1 MMIRAP
7 PGMAWPRLSPASA
20 APYCVGSVSVAP
32 TTADPQVRA
41 STWSPLRFG
50 VFRAIWIAV
59 LVSNIG
65 LWMQTVG
72 AQWILVEQPHASV
85 LVALVQTADM
95 LPDVMFGVVGGVL
108 ADMFDRR
115 RLLIAVNAFLAG
127 TGIVLAVLTYA
138 GQMPPALLLTFTFV
152 LGSGSVVS
160 TPAYQSLIPD
170 LVPRKEIQAASTL
183 GSISVNLARA
193 IGPAIAGILIAR
205 IGVGAVF
212 SLNAA
217 TSLAYGVVVFAWH
230 PKAETTTQLPERFV
244 SALRAGGR
252 YVRYSPVM
260 RRMLVRSALFLVPAS
275 ALWALLP
282 LVATQRLKMGASGY
296 GLLLGALGVG
306 AVVGSFLLPQVRAKL
321 SANGL
326 LAAASLVFAA
336 VMVVVVLVPSVVVA
350 LVVLLPVGF
359 AWIAVLSTMN
369 ASLQLFLPQWVR
381 ARGIS
386 VYLTVLFGCQ
396 AAGAVVWGFVAAP
409 QGVLLAFLIAA
420 ALMAVGAATIRIWP
434 LIDTTG
440 MDRGTV
446 SRALPELAVDAL
458 PAQGPVVVRIT
469 YTVAAEREDAFLAA
483 MVRVRLSRLRTGATQ
498 WGLFRDG
505 ELPHDFVEL
514 FVVATWDEHVR
525 QHTDR
530 LTGTDEEF
538 LDAARALSDPAPR
551 TSHLISA
558 EPIDREPM
566 DREPMDREP
575 PG

>member
-1 MMIRAP
+1 MRI
-7 PGMAWPRLSPASA
+7 
-20 APYCVGSVSVAP
+20 
-32 TTADPQVRA
+32 
-41 STWSPLRFG
+41 G

-72 AQWILVEQPHASV
+72 AQWLLVAQPHASV

-95 LPDVMFGVVGGVL
+95 LPDVIFGVVGGVL

-115 RLLIAVNAFLAG
+115 RLLVAVNAFMAV
-127 TGIVLAVLTYA
+127 TGIVLAVLTFA

-152 LGSGSVVS
+152 LGSGSVIS
-160 TPAYQSLIPD
+160 LPAYQSLIPE
-170 LVPRKEIQAASTL
+170 LVPRTDIQAASTL

-193 IGPAIAGILIAR
+193 IGPAIAGVLIAQ

-212 SLNAA
+212 AINAA

-230 PKAETTTQLPERFV
+230 PKTEESTQLPERFV

-260 RRMLVRSALFLVPAS
+260 RRMLLRTALFLVPGS

-306 AVVGSFLLPQVRAKL
+306 AVAGSFLLRRLRTAL
-321 SANGL
+321 SPNRL
-326 LAAASLVFAA
+326 LAAASVAYA
-336 VMVVVVLVPSVVVA
+336 VVMVVIVLVPSVIVA
-350 LVVLLPVGF
+350 VVVLLPAGL
-359 AWIAVLSTMN
+359 AWISVLSTMN
-369 ASLQLFLPQWVR
+369 AALQLFLPQWVR
-381 ARGIS
+381 ARGLS
-386 VYLTVLFGCQ
+386 VYLTVLFGSQ
-396 AAGAVVWGFVAAP
+396 AAGAVLWGFVADP
-409 QGVLLAFLIAA
+409 KGVLLAYLIAA
-420 ALMAVGAATIRIWP
+420 ALMVVGAATIRIWP
-434 LIDTTG
+434 LIDTAG

-446 SRALPELAVDAL
+446 AGVRPELAVDAL

-469 YTVAAEREDAFLAA
+469 YTVATAREDAFLGA

-505 ELPHDFVEL
+505 EVPHDFVEL
-514 FVVATWDEHVR
+514 FVVASWDEHLR

-530 LTGTDEEF
+530 LTGADAVY
-538 LDAARALSDPAPR
+538 LDAARALSEPAPR
-551 TSHLISA
+551 TSHLIA
-558 EPIDREPM
+558 T
-566 DREPMDREP
+566 EP